1 MTSPGSPGPVLRVRV
16 RRSGDRWTIEK
27 QQRIES
33 MTLPRS
39 AELPETQGR
48 PMSGFWYEAST
59 ADGRTLYR
67 RVLRN
72 PTEQAVEVPAEDGR
86 LQRVDMRRPEVVFD
100 VLIPDVPEGVELRFF
115 ESDPKAGDTR
125 ATIERARQP
134 VARLLLRRGSQGSR
148 QTE

>member
-1 MTSPGSPGPVLRVRV
+1 MTHPGSPGPVLRIRI
-16 RRSGDRWTIEK
+16 RRSGDQWTIEK
-27 QQRIES
+27 QRRIES
-33 MTLPRS
+33 MILPRS
-39 AELPETQGR
+39 AELPESQGR
-48 PMSGFWYEAST
+48 PLSGFWYEATT

-86 LQRVDMRRPEVVFD
+86 LQRVDMRRPDVVFD

-115 ESDPKAGDTR
+115 ESEPRAGDTR

-134 VARLLLRRGSQGSR
+134 VARLPLRRRPQGPRRS
-148 QTE
+148 E